1 MSSLRTGGVVAP
13 MTATTPF
20 STTLTVPTRHVKE
33 LMARLSKAG
42 FTLLDTGERV
52 ATDEGLDAEAMVQ
65 LLHAPTVECVD
76 EDAVVLGVSR

>member
-1 MSSLRTGGVVAP
+1 

-33 LMARLSKAG
+33 LMARLAPAG

-52 ATDEGLDAEAMVQ
+52 ATDDGLDAEAMVH
-65 LLHAPTVECVD
+65 LVHLPTVECLD
-76 EDAVVLGVSR
+76 ADAVPLGVPR